1 MRLFLKDQLVFI
13 LFFIFQT
20 FVMWGIFYLDGY
32 ENSKVAWYVLLLQ
45 TVFIVLFLT
54 IRYYLT
60 SSFYKQLESPDEDI
74 VLKGNYPLIKQTK
87 KWISTIHEKHRNEK
101 MESDTKRNRHL
112 QFIHQWVHQMK
123 TPLSVIQLLTEDKM
137 EDEDWRNV
145 REEAER
151 LEKGLKMALYTARF
165 EQFEE
170 DFRVKQVSISEL
182 VQQSIRENKRLFIMN
197 QVFPEV
203 SSVKEDIVFTDP
215 KWLSFILEQLIHNAV
230 KYSSGKG
237 KRIKIDIAQEL
248 NNWKLTIHDEGIGI
262 PAQDLKQIF
271 RPFYTGENGRI
282 SRESTGMGL
291 FLVSEISKHLGIQ
304 VRIDSVQGHGTDVF
318 LTLPVRPF

>member
-32 ENSKVAWYVLLLQ
+32 GNSKVAWYVLLLQ

-60 SSFYKQLESPDEDI
+60 FSLYKQLERPEEDI
-74 VLKGNYPLIKQTK
+74 ILQGPHPLIKQTE
-87 KWISTIHEKHRNEK
+87 KWISTIHEKHQNEK
-101 MESDTKRNRHL
+101 MESETKRNRHL

-137 EDEDWRNV
+137 EEEDWKNV

-170 DFRVKQVSISEL
+170 DFRIKQVSISEL

-203 SSVKEDIVFTDP
+203 SLVKEDFVYTDP

-237 KRIKIDIAQEL
+237 KRIKIDITQEL
-248 NNWKLTIHDEGIGI
+248 NNWNLTIHDEGIGI

-291 FLVSEISKHLGIQ
+291 FLVSEISKRLGIQ
-304 VRIDSVQGHGTDVF
+304 VQIDSVQGQGTDVS
-318 LTLPVRPF
+318 LIIPTRPF

>member
-1 MRLFLKDQLVFI
+1 MRLFFRDHLAFI

-20 FVMWGIFYLDGY
+20 FAMWGIFYLDGY

-45 TVFIVLFLT
+45 TVFIIGFLS

-60 SSFYKQLESPDEDI
+60 SSLYQQLENPDEDI
-74 VLKGNYPLIKQTK
+74 VLEGNHPLIKQAE
-87 KWISTIHEKHRNEK
+87 KWISSIQDKHQFEK
-101 MESDTKRNRHL
+101 MEAETKRNRHL

-170 DFRVKQVSISEL
+170 DFRIKQVSISEL

-203 SSVKEDIVFTDP
+203 SLAKKDFVFTDS
-215 KWLSFILEQLIHNAV
+215 KWLSFIFEQLIHNAV
-230 KYSSGKG
+230 KYSAGIG
-237 KRIKIDIAQEL
+237 KRIKIDISQEK
-248 NNWKLTIHDEGIGI
+248 NTWKLAIHDEGIGI

-291 FLVSEISKHLGIQ
+291 YLVSEIAKHLGIQ
-304 VRIDSVQGHGTDVF
+304 VHIDSVQGKGTTVY
-318 LTLPVRPF
+318 LTIPVRPF